1 MIEALDGL
9 THAVP
14 KQTDTETYHRV
25 TVAARTALEASD
37 KAALTEAQWQ
47 HVDDVLA
54 AFLPDFARTEST
66 ADQRREM
73 ISEVEWR
80 RCSWCMGVQQPG
92 AVLAPDA

>member
-1 MIEALDGL
+1 M
-9 THAVP
+9 P

-66 ADQRREM
+66 ADQRREI
-73 ISEVEWR
+73 IS
-80 RCSWCMGVQQPG
+80 
-92 AVLAPDA
+92 D